1 MGDLIIGGGILE
13 SCVGLIVGWRDTG
26 DFVCDGSIRVARESS
41 FPFGAYFNKKNYTAN
56 QFKQTRKVVKR
67 IC

>member
-1 MGDLIIGGGILE
+1 MGDLIIGGGMLE

-41 FPFGAYFNKKNYTAN
+41 FPFGAYFNKKKLYG
-56 QFKQTRKVVKR
+56 
-67 IC
+67 